1 MWEHKWPIKPE
12 IVLEGGN
19 VGYNKDSQ
27 DIKYDNFEHLELLTT
42 NKSYHLGKLFT
53 TMNGT
58 SSATAQAANLAIRIM
73 NEYPNI
79 WPQTVKAI
87 MVHSARWTDS
97 MISQAFGDKEINKL
111 TKTDLRQLL
120 RIVGYGRPNLNQ
132 ALYSF
137 KNSVNLIIE
146 DELQPFKKVKAE

>member
-1 MWEHKWPIKPE
+1 
-12 IVLEGGN
+12 
-19 VGYNKDSQ
+19 
-27 DIKYDNFEHLELLTT
+27 
-42 NKSYHLGKLFT
+42 
-53 TMNGT
+53 
-58 SSATAQAANLAIRIM
+58 
-73 NEYPNI
+73 
-79 WPQTVKAI
+79 

-146 DELQPFKKVKAE
+146 DELQPFKKSKSGVTINEMALHEIPWPSEVLIGLGETPVKMKKKVRADHTTI